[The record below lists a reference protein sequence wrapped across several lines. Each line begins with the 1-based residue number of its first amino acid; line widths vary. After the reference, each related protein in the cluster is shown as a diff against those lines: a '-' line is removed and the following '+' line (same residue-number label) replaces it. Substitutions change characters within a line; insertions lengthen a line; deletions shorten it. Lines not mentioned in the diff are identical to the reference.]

1 MALFTIKK
9 KDSAPQGF
17 PGQQMPSD
25 VPQPMPQVDLSQP
38 PVSLVLQ
45 MRQQGFSNNQIVQGL
60 QREGFKSHLIFDA
73 MNQADNR
80 PGSDVGAVEQSEQPM
95 DQGQGYSEPQP
106 MGASAGSSGPHSKE
120 EIEEIVESVVE
131 EKIEDVNKSMNKLGE
146 WKDKTDERLAKIE
159 QMIVDLKAN
168 FEGLHTGVLG
178 KIEEYDKGI
187 NDVGTE
193 IKALEKVFQKILPTL
208 TENVSELS
216 RITQTMKNSVVSKK

>member
-1 MALFTIKK
+1 MALFSKK
-9 KDSAPQGF
+9 NVPQGV
-17 PGQQMPSD
+17 PGQQMPNMPSD
-25 VPQPMPQVDLSQP
+25 APQPMPQVDLSQP

-45 MRQQGFSNNQIVQGL
+45 MRQQGFSNNQIVQSL

-80 PGSDVGAVEQSEQPM
+80 PAGDVGAVDEQQPM
-95 DQGQGYSEPQP
+95 DQGQGYQDVQQMQAPS
-106 MGASAGSSGPHSKE
+106 HSKE
-120 EIEEIVESVVE
+120 EIEQIVESVVE
-131 EKIEDVNKSMNKLGE
+131 EKIEEVNKGISKIVE
-146 WKDKTDERLAKIE
+146 WKEKTDERIAKIE

-168 FEGLHTGVLG
+168 FEGLHSGVIG

-187 NDVGTE
+187 TDVGTE

-216 RITQTMKNSVVSKK
+216 RITQSMKVSAASKK